1 MATNTIKHFQ
11 SLLRGRFLR
20 NERPVEEERPPSM
33 AAGELVQ
40 LRQRHTVS
48 GLRYVMFLVMPYV
61 LRCLNFFITSLFVN
75 IGIFFIYSF
84 VQTFSSSLIF

>member
-1 MATNTIKHFQ
+1 MHLTLQ

-33 AAGELVQ
+33 AASELIQ

-48 GLRYVMFLVMPYV
+48 GLRYEFFHSCSHYEFFEDFFTVTQKFLAMGFK
-61 LRCLNFFITSLFVN
+61 R
-75 IGIFFIYSF
+75 
-84 VQTFSSSLIF
+84 LIVVKQ